1 MRAVLNQP
9 SPKAIPLSLRSL
21 LLLSTAAGA
30 ALLAAPAF
38 AQTAQ
43 TTELDEVVV
52 TGSQVRQAPA
62 YAGGQVATGG
72 RVGMFGSQDVM
83 DTPFAS
89 TSYTEA
95 LARNQQAR
103 SVGDILQNDPAVRV
117 SKGFGN
123 FQELYVIR
131 GFPVYSDD
139 MTWNGLYGVL
149 PRQFVASE
157 LVERVEVFHG
167 ATAFLNGAAPGGSG
181 VGGAFNL
188 TPKRAGD
195 TDLNRLTLGWD
206 GGEALYAAGD
216 FSRRFGPNNEW
227 GGRLNIAARDG
238 EGDIDGEVREL
249 QVLGLGVDRRGDRAR
264 FSADLGWQN
273 HRIEA
278 PRPTV
283 TPNGAVPT
291 PPSAD
296 TNFAQPWTYTDEE
309 QLFGVARGEF
319 DLTDD
324 VTVWAA
330 FGGRSGKEDNVL
342 ANPNAN
348 PDGSLTAYRF
358 DNVREDTVWSG
369 DVGVR
374 ADLTTGPV
382 GHRIVASASQVQLK
396 SANAYAFSN
405 FAGFATDLY
414 NPVAVAAP
422 TPDFFV
428 GGDLDNPLVTERS
441 RTSSFAIADQLSF
454 LDGRLLAIVGARY
467 QEIETSSYD
476 YNSGGR
482 LSGYEGD
489 AVTPALGLVY
499 KPTGSISLYANY
511 AEALIPGKTAPAVV
525 NGTPVSNAGEV
536 LDPFRGEQI
545 EAGVKYDGGDFGGSV
560 SLFRITLP
568 NEFFDGTTYTSGGE
582 QRNQGLELAVYG
594 QPVEGLRL
602 LGGLTL
608 TDAEVVR
615 ALNASLEGKAPIG
628 VPEVQANLNVEW
640 DIPAVAGL
648 TLEGRAVYTGEQEVN
663 GLNTVQLDS
672 WTRFDA
678 GVRYDFEAGGKPL
691 TVRARVENLA
701 DEDQWVAVGG
711 YPGANYLTLGA
722 PRTFRVSVSTDFW

>member
-1 MRAVLNQP
+1 MT
-9 SPKAIPLSLRSL
+9 LRSL
-21 LLLSTAAGA
+21 LMLSTAA
-30 ALLAAPAF
+30 ALTASPAF
-38 AQTAQ
+38 AQDAR

-83 DTPFAS
+83 DTPFTV

-103 SVGDILQNDPAVRV
+103 SVADVLQNDPAVRV
-117 SKGFGN
+117 TKGFGN

-131 GFPVYSDD
+131 GFPVFSDD
-139 MTWNGLYGVL
+139 MTWNGLYGIL

-157 LVERVEVFHG
+157 FIERVEVFHG

-195 TDLNRLTLGWD
+195 TDLSRATLGWD
-206 GGEALYAAGD
+206 GGDALYAAGD
-216 FSRRFGPNNEW
+216 FSRRFGADREW
-227 GGRLNIAARDG
+227 GARLNVAARDG
-238 EGDIDGEVREL
+238 ESTVEGENREL

-264 FSADLGWQN
+264 FSADLGWQS
-273 HRIEA
+273 HHIDA

-283 TPNGAVPT
+283 TPNGAVPEA
-291 PPSAD
+291 PSAD
-296 TNFAQPWTYTDEE
+296 GNFAQPWTFTDEE

-319 DLTDD
+319 DLTEA

-330 FGGRSGKEDNVL
+330 FGGRSGKEANVL

-358 DNVREDTVWSG
+358 DNAREDTVWSG
-369 DVGVR
+369 DIGVR

-382 GHRIVASASQVQLK
+382 GHRLVASASQVQLK
-396 SANAYAFSN
+396 SANAYAFSS
-405 FAGFATDLY
+405 FAGFASDLY
-414 NPVAVAAP
+414 DPVAVPSP

-428 GGDLDNPLVTERS
+428 GGDLDAPLTTERS

-454 LDGRLLAIVGARY
+454 LNGRLLATVGARY

-476 YNSGGR
+476 YNSGVR

-489 AVTPALGLVY
+489 AITPALAVVY
-499 KPTGSISLYANY
+499 KPSASLSVYANY
-511 AEALIPGKTAPAVV
+511 AEALIPGAIAPAVV
-525 NGTPVSNAGEV
+525 NGTPVSNVGEV
-536 LDPFRGEQI
+536 LDPFRGEQV
-545 EAGVKYDGGDFGGSV
+545 EAGVKYDRGSFGATLNV
-560 SLFRITLP
+560 FRLTLP
-568 NEFFDGTTYTSGGE
+568 DEAFDTATGTYTSGGE
-582 QRNQGLELAVYG
+582 QRNQGIELAVYG
-594 QPVEGLRL
+594 EPVEGLRL

-608 TDAEVVR
+608 MDAEITR
-615 ALNASLEGKAPIG
+615 ALDATLQGKAPIG
-628 VPEVQANLNVEW
+628 VPETQANLNVEW
-640 DIPAVAGL
+640 DLPAVRGL
-648 TLEGRAVYTGEQEVN
+648 TLEGRAVYTGAQQVN
-663 GLNTVQLDS
+663 GQNTVELDS

-678 GVRYDFEAGGKPL
+678 GVRYEFEAGDRPL

-711 YPGANYLTLGA
+711 YPGSNYLTLGA
-722 PRTFRVSVSTDFW
+722 PRTVRVSISTDF

>member
-1 MRAVLNQP
+1 MT
-9 SPKAIPLSLRSL
+9 LRSL
-21 LLLSTAAGA
+21 LMLSTAA
-30 ALLAAPAF
+30 ALTASPAF
-38 AQTAQ
+38 AQDAR

-83 DTPFAS
+83 DTPFTV

-103 SVGDILQNDPAVRV
+103 SVADVLQNDPAVRV
-117 SKGFGN
+117 TKGFGN

-131 GFPVYSDD
+131 GFPVFSDD
-139 MTWNGLYGVL
+139 MTWNGLYGIL

-157 LVERVEVFHG
+157 FIERVEVFHG

-195 TDLNRLTLGWD
+195 TDLSRATLGWD
-206 GGEALYAAGD
+206 GGDALYAAGD
-216 FSRRFGPNNEW
+216 FSRRFGADREW
-227 GGRLNIAARDG
+227 GARLNVAARDG
-238 EGDIDGEVREL
+238 ESTVEGENREL

-264 FSADLGWQN
+264 FSADLGWQS
-273 HRIEA
+273 HHIDA

-283 TPNGAVPT
+283 TPNGAVPEA
-291 PPSAD
+291 PSAD
-296 TNFAQPWTYTDEE
+296 GNFAQPWTFTDEE

-319 DLTDD
+319 DLTEA

-330 FGGRSGKEDNVL
+330 FGGRSGKEANVL

-358 DNVREDTVWSG
+358 DNAREDTVWSG
-369 DVGVR
+369 DIGVR

-382 GHRIVASASQVQLK
+382 DHRLVASASQVQLK
-396 SANAYAFSN
+396 SANAYAFSS
-405 FAGFATDLY
+405 FAGFASDLY
-414 NPVAVAAP
+414 DPVAVPSP

-428 GGDLDNPLVTERS
+428 GGDLDAPLTTERS

-454 LDGRLLAIVGARY
+454 LNGRLLATVGARY

-476 YNSGGR
+476 YNSGVR

-489 AVTPALGLVY
+489 AITPALAVVY
-499 KPTGSISLYANY
+499 KPAASLSVYANY
-511 AEALIPGKTAPAVV
+511 AEALIPGAIAPAVV
-525 NGTPVSNAGEV
+525 NGTPVSNVGEV
-536 LDPFRGEQI
+536 LDPFRGEQV
-545 EAGVKYDGGDFGGSV
+545 EAGVKYDRGSFGATLNV
-560 SLFRITLP
+560 FRLTLP
-568 NEFFDGTTYTSGGE
+568 DEAFDTATGTYTSGGE
-582 QRNQGLELAVYG
+582 QRNQGIELAVYG
-594 QPVEGLRL
+594 EPVEGLRL

-608 TDAEVVR
+608 MDAEITR
-615 ALNASLEGKAPIG
+615 ALDATLQGKAPIG
-628 VPEVQANLNVEW
+628 VPETQANLNVEW
-640 DIPAVAGL
+640 DLPAVRGL
-648 TLEGRAVYTGEQEVN
+648 TLEGRAVYTGAQQVN
-663 GLNTVQLDS
+663 GQNTVELDS

-678 GVRYDFEAGGKPL
+678 GVRYEFEAGDRPL

-711 YPGANYLTLGA
+711 YPGSNYLTLGA
-722 PRTFRVSVSTDFW
+722 PRTVRVSISTDF